1 MALLIV
7 TITAKVNSKDFRCI
21 TIVNQD
27 GIELMMYE
35 VVGERYNHLPH

>member
-7 TITAKVNSKDFRCI
+7 TITAKVKNSKDFRCI
-21 TIVNQD
+21 TIANQD

-35 VVGERYNHLPH
+35 VIRERDNL